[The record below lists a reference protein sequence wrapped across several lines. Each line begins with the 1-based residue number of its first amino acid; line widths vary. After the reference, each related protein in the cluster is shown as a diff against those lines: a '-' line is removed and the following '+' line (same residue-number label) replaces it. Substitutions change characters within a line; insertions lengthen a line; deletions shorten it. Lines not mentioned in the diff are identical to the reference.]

1 MLLPARI
8 AEGVRQGSI
17 TLAYRRWEQPRVRA
31 GGTQLTSA
39 GIVGFDAVDEV
50 TDPTTITDVDAR
62 AAGFPDGDALR
73 AYLART
79 APEERTGA
87 GRPSVSRRAGPRAS
101 KGGDRIFRV
110 RLSWVGE
117 DPRVQL
123 RTAVPDAAE
132 LATIT
137 AAVAKLDAGKRSGP
151 WTRPILEWIRDN
163 PGVISTELAAL
174 LGRDVPPMKADI
186 RRLKAL
192 GLTESLRIG
201 YRLSPRGA
209 AYLESL
215 G

>member
-8 AEGVRQGSI
+8 AQGVRQGSI
-17 TLAYRRWEQPRVRA
+17 TLAYRRWEQPRVRV

-39 GIVGFDAVDEV
+39 GIVRFDEV
-50 TDPTTITDVDAR
+50 EEITDVAAITDAEAR
-62 AAGFPDGDALR
+62 AAGFPDAEALR
-73 AYLART
+73 SYLSAT
-79 APEERTGA
+79 APAER
-87 GRPSVSRRAGPRAS
+87 SSRRTGPRAS
-101 KGGDRIFRV
+101 KGGDRVFRV

-117 DPRVQL
+117 DPRVGL
-123 RTAVPDAAE
+123 RSAVPSAAE
-132 LATIT
+132 LADVT
-137 AAVAKLDAGKRSGP
+137 AAVAKLDAGRRSGP
-151 WTRPILEWIRDN
+151 WTRQILEWICDN
-163 PGVISTELAAL
+163 PGVISTELATL

>member
-8 AEGVRQGSI
+8 AQGVRQGSI
-17 TLAYRRWEQPRVRA
+17 TLAYRRWEEPRVRV
-31 GGTQLTSA
+31 GGTQLTSV
-39 GIVGFDAVDEV
+39 GIVGFEAVEE
-50 TDPTTITDVDAR
+50 ITDLAAITDADAQ
-62 AAGFPDGDALR
+62 AAGFPNADAAR
-73 AYLART
+73 ARLS
-79 APEERTGA
+79 E
-87 GRPSVSRRAGPRAS
+87 SVPASGRAGPRAS

-110 RLSWVGE
+110 RLVWVGE
-117 DPRVQL
+117 DPRVTL
-123 RTAVPDAAE
+123 RSAVPDAAE
-132 LATIT
+132 LAEVTT
-137 AAVAKLDAGKRSGP
+137 QVAKLDAGKRSGP
-151 WTRPILEWIRDN
+151 WTHQILEWIRDN

-174 LGRDVPPMKADI
+174 LGRDVAPMKADI